1 MIKKAAANG
10 AGEQF
15 QFDYVIVGAGSAG
28 CVLANR
34 LSEDARNQ
42 VCLIEAGP
50 RDTSPLIHIPLGLM
64 ALFEHQRL
72 NWRFSTV
79 PQPHAG
85 NRRIYTPRG
94 RVLGGTSAING
105 MIYVRGYPEDY
116 DDWERA
122 GNPGWSFREV
132 LPYFMRSEN
141 NETWRN
147 SPYHGTGG
155 LLNVAEFRARNPASV
170 SFVEAARLLQIPEC
184 LDFNGPNPDGVGYR
198 QVTQRNG
205 RRDSTATAFL
215 KPAERRANL
224 TVLTDCLA
232 DSLILEGRAAR
243 GVRLLRGDRT
253 LEVMARREVIL
264 AAGAIGSP
272 EILLR
277 SGIGAAGHLADLG
290 IGVVHDLPGVGGNL
304 QDHCA
309 APLVYETR
317 SSLPYG
323 ISVAALPRLAWDGVN
338 YALRRRGMLASTG
351 VEAAAFLRTSPELP
365 RTDLQ
370 LTFLAGKRGAKLISY
385 GHGYAMIAINLRPWG
400 RGEVKLTSRS
410 PRAAPAIDPRFFSD
424 ARDLDVL
431 VNGFRVAR
439 RILAAAPFE
448 RYGGAE
454 LMPGAKVNAEDEIR
468 DYIRS
473 NSSTAFHPVG
483 TCAMG
488 AGPDAVVDAGLNVH
502 GMRGLRVVDASIM
515 PVIVGGNT
523 NAPTIMIAEKAADMI
538 LGRAPLSPIEL
549 PLAATRVPG

>member
-1 MIKKAAANG
+1 MIKKAAGNG
-10 AGEQF
+10 AGEEL

-34 LSEDARNQ
+34 LSEDGRNQ

-50 RDTSPLIHIPLGLM
+50 RDTNPLIHIPLGLM

-94 RVLGGTSAING
+94 KVLGGTSSING

-132 LPYFMRSEN
+132 LPYFLRSEN

-155 LLNVAEFRARNPASV
+155 LLNIAEFRARNPASV
-170 SFVEAARLLQIPEC
+170 SFVEAAQMLQIPEC
-184 LDFNGPNPDGVGYR
+184 PDFNGPNPDGVGYR

-215 KPAERRANL
+215 KPALKRANL

-232 DSLILEGRAAR
+232 DCVILEGKTAR
-243 GVRLLRGDRT
+243 GVRLLRDDRT

-309 APLVYETR
+309 APILYDTK

-351 VEAAAFLRTSPELP
+351 VEAGAFLRTSPELP

-385 GHGYAMIAINLRPWG
+385 GHGYGMVAINLRPWG
-400 RGEVKLTSRS
+400 RGEVKLSSRS
-410 PRAAPAIDPRFFSD
+410 PHAAPAIDPRFFAD
-424 ARDLDVL
+424 ARDLDVV
-431 VNGFRVAR
+431 VNGMRVAR
-439 RILAAAPFE
+439 RILNAAPFE
-448 RYGGAE
+448 RYGGVE
-454 LMPGAKVNAEDEIR
+454 VLPGPQVNSDDEIR
-468 DYIRS
+468 DFIRR
-473 NSSTAFHPVG
+473 NSLTAFHPVG

-488 AGPDAVVDAGLNVH
+488 PGPDAVVDAGLNVH
-502 GMRGLRVVDASIM
+502 GMKGLRVVDASIM

-538 LGRAPLSPIEL
+538 LERAPLSPIEL
-549 PLAATRVPG
+549 PLAAGRVAA